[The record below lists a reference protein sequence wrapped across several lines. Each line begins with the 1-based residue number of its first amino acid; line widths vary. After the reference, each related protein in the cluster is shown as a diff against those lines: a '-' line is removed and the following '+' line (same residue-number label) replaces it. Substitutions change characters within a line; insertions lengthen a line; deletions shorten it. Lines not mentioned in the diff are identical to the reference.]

1 MVDALYVCVEKY
13 QILSLICPYKEYV
26 SFLQENNVPSNE
38 ERGGDVDNIAM
49 LEVANILKDKLP
61 NANGLIGHSI
71 LFKATHGDGEE
82 EVKFE
87 KRISRKSKPQKKRHP
102 KKRK

>member
-13 QILSLICPYKEYV
+13 QILSLISTYKKYV
-26 SFLQENNVPSNE
+26 FFLQEN
-38 ERGGDVDNIAM
+38 IAM
-49 LEVANILKDKLP
+49 PEVTDVLKDKLP
-61 NANGLIGHSI
+61 NVGNANGLIGHSI
-71 LFKATHGDGEE
+71 LFKATRGIGEE

-87 KRISRKSKPQKKRHP
+87 KRISRKSKPQKKRDP

>member
-1 MVDALYVCVEKY
+1 M
-13 QILSLICPYKEYV
+13 
-26 SFLQENNVPSNE
+26 QENKVPSNE

-49 LEVANILKDKLP
+49 PEVINILKDKLP
-61 NANGLIGHSI
+61 NVGKANGLIDHSI
-71 LFKATHGDGEE
+71 IFQATRGIGEE

-87 KRISRKSKPQKKRHP
+87 KRISKECRPQKKRDP

>member
-1 MVDALYVCVEKY
+1 VLKISE
-13 QILSLICPYKEYV
+13 ILSLIFTYKKYV
-26 SFLQENNVPSNE
+26 SFLQENKVPSNE

-49 LEVANILKDKLP
+49 PEVINILKDKLP
-61 NANGLIGHSI
+61 NVGKANGLIGHSI
-71 LFKATHGDGEE
+71 IFQATRGIGEE

-87 KRISRKSKPQKKRHP
+87 KRISKECRPQKKRDP